1 MAIDI
6 NQATQPI
13 IMAALASESGT
24 LEERTQQFK
33 RGAQNVGAAIS
44 RHFTGRYANRVAFNR
59 AKDKVNAAIHKAA
72 DDYENKLIQKEMNN
86 FAQSLRKEYGK
97 DWMKDDQAMREY
109 NDKRID
115 VVQDAYQR
123 AKYGVWENALGGLD
137 LDSPFG
143 LDPIVSRYNYEQ
155 DKEAGIK
162 DPMVAQAIAAELA
175 NTRGPTLEK
184 ASADLKKKDLQGLG
198 DLDQNYIKRQAEL
211 ERLNRRSK

>member
-24 LEERTQQFK
+24 IQERTQQFK

-44 RHFTGRYANRVAFNR
+44 RRFTGRYANRVAFNR

-97 DWMKDDQAMREY
+97 DWMKNDQAMSEY

-143 LDPIVSRYNYEQ
+143 LDPYISRYNYEQ

-162 DPMVAQAIAAELA
+162 DPMVAEAIEAELA
-175 NTRGPTLEK
+175 NTHGLTLEK
-184 ASADLKKKDLQGLG
+184 ASADLKKKDLKGLG
-198 DLDQNYIKRQAEL
+198 ELDQNYIKRRAEL